1 MGEKNRTSIEKV
13 VLLILFLGMLALVT
27 VTFMKERTVTKQKS
41 LYHELAILRQ
51 GVGTFQI
58 IEKRHPKSLIE
69 LAMATYEIPGENARY
84 KYVQMV
90 EIGDNST
97 VIDPFGNAYK
107 YNPTNGW
114 VKSTTPGYTDW

>member
-1 MGEKNRTSIEKV
+1 MKETNRGGIERI

-51 GVGTFQI
+51 GVSTFQI
-58 IEKRHPKSLIE
+58 IEKKYPKSLIE
-69 LAMATYEIPGENARY
+69 LAMATYKIPGEISNY

-90 EIGDNST
+90 EIGEDST
-97 VIDPFGNAYK
+97 EVDPFKNPYK
-107 YNPTNGW
+107 YNPSNGW